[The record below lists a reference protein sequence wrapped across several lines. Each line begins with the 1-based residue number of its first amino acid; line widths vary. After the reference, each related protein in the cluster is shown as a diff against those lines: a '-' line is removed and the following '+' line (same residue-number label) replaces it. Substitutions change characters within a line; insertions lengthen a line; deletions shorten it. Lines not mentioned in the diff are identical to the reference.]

1 MADGMHKGDTHQ
13 GKVAVITGGGRGF
26 GKAFGTALAARG
38 AHVVLADID
47 GAAAEAAAA
56 EITGKGGNA
65 SAAAC
70 DVADEAAVAAVFGQ
84 VAERHGG
91 IDILVNNAGLH
102 SAAYNKPSAEIGI
115 AGLRRLFDVNVI
127 GVYICSLAARP
138 AMSGRP
144 GAAWTPRRRPG
155 AAIVNISSSA
165 AYANRAAYGVSK
177 LAVRGATAQLA
188 REFAADGIRV
198 NAIAPGLIFTDT
210 IRAELAR
217 DEVARVMGQQIL
229 PREGEEQDIV
239 DALLFLVSPAA
250 SFVTGETLRVTGGFA
265 LSVLTSTVLLPA
277 LRGRNSSCE
286 MP

>member
-1 MADGMHKGDTHQ
+1 MGDQAHQ

-47 GAAAEAAAA
+47 AAAAEAAAA
-56 EITGKGGNA
+56 EIAGQGG
-65 SAAAC
+65 SAAGAAC
-70 DVADEAAVAAVFGQ
+70 DVADEHGVAAVIGAVAA
-84 VAERHGG
+84 EHGG

-102 SAAYNKPSAEIGI
+102 SAAYNKPSADIGI
-115 AGLRRLFDVNVI
+115 AGLRRLFDVNVM

-138 AMSGRP
+138 VMSGRA
-144 GAAWTPRRRPG
+144 GAAV
-155 AAIVNISSSA
+155 VNISSSA

-177 LAVRGATAQLA
+177 LAVRGVTVQLA
-188 REFAADGIRV
+188 REFAAGGIRV

-210 IRAELAR
+210 IRAELAP
-217 DEVARVMGQQIL
+217 DEVVRVMGQQIL
-229 PREGEEQDIV
+229 QREGEEQDIV

-265 LSVLTSTVLLPA
+265 LSV
-277 LRGRNSSCE
+277 
-286 MP
+286 

>member
-1 MADGMHKGDTHQ
+1 MGGDIYKD
-13 GKVAVITGGGRGF
+13 KVAVITGGGRGF

-56 EITGKGGNA
+56 QIAGKGGRA
-65 SAAAC
+65 SGAAC
-70 DVADEAAVAAVFGQ
+70 DVADEAGVAAVMGAVAA
-84 VAERHGG
+84 EHGG

-102 SAAYNKPSAEIGI
+102 SAAYNKPSAELGI
-115 AGLRRLFDVNVI
+115 TGLRRLFDVNVM
-127 GVYICSLAARP
+127 GTYICSLAARP
-138 AMSGRP
+138 AMSGR
-144 GAAWTPRRRPG
+144 AG

-165 AYANRAAYGVSK
+165 AYASRTAYGVSK
-177 LAVRGATAQLA
+177 LAVRGVTAQLA
-188 REFAADGIRV
+188 RELAADGIRV

-217 DEVARVMGQQIL
+217 EEVARVMGQQVL

-239 DALLFLVSPAA
+239 DALLFLLSPAA

-265 LSVLTSTVLLPA
+265 LSV
-277 LRGRNSSCE
+277 
-286 MP
+286 

>member
-1 MADGMHKGDTHQ
+1 MTDDVHQ
-13 GKVAVITGGGRGF
+13 GKVAVVTGGGRGF

-47 GAAAEAAAA
+47 GAAAAAAAA
-56 EITGKGGNA
+56 EIAGQGGSA
-65 SAAAC
+65 SGAAC
-70 DVADEAAVAAVFGQ
+70 DVADEASVAAV
-84 VAERHGG
+84 VDEVLALHGG

-102 SAAYNKPSAEIGI
+102 SAAYNKPSSELGI
-115 AGLRRLFDVNVI
+115 ARLRRLFDVNLM
-127 GVYICSLAARP
+127 GVYICSLAALP
-138 AMSGRP
+138 AMRGRE
-144 GAAWTPRRRPG
+144 G

-177 LAVRGATAQLA
+177 LAVRGVTVQLA

-210 IRAELAR
+210 IRTEMPR

-229 PREGEEQDIV
+229 HREGEERDIV
-239 DALLFLVSPAA
+239 DALLFLVSPEA

-265 LSVLTSTVLLPA
+265 LSV
-277 LRGRNSSCE
+277 
-286 MP
+286 

>member
-1 MADGMHKGDTHQ
+1 M
-13 GKVAVITGGGRGF
+13 
-26 GKAFGTALAARG
+26 ALAARG

-56 EITGKGGNA
+56 EISGKGG
-65 SAAAC
+65 SATGAAC
-70 DVADEAAVAAVFGQ
+70 DVVHEAGVAAMIGAVAEQ
-84 VAERHGG
+84 HGG

-102 SAAYNKPSAEIGI
+102 SAAYNKPSAELGI
-115 AGLRRLFDVNVI
+115 ASLRRLFDVNVMGI
-127 GVYICSLAARP
+127 YICSLAARP
-138 AMSGRP
+138 TMSGR
-144 GAAWTPRRRPG
+144 AAVV
-155 AAIVNISSSA
+155 VNISSSA
-165 AYANRAAYGVSK
+165 AYANRTAYGVSK
-177 LAVRGATAQLA
+177 LAVRGVTTQLA

-229 PREGEEQDIV
+229 QREGEEQDIV

-265 LSVLTSTVLLPA
+265 LSV
-277 LRGRNSSCE
+277 
-286 MP
+286 